1 MQSEQDLQEQPIQET
16 AQQVP
21 QEPTPTELPD
31 LNVQTK
37 DQAPKPIQGEDPP
50 SKKLWQGFVDNG
62 AYTGT
67 FEDFQKKTSN
77 KDQIDNLY
85 LGLSDADAF
94 TGSKDDFY
102 KNFFPDVSQ
111 EFEQPKEDAIT
122 ATLKANALKNKKKKI
137 QTTVYDPMMGDVVT
151 ETEETDIDANKE
163 GLNLES
169 DLEKRGYKK
178 EQRDQILDE
187 FRDVNIDEF
196 DKTYNRKELAD
207 LREKDYL
214 KYAYILNNAKTQF
227 DIKKAA
233 GQKAS
238 DEYVQAANTLKKV
251 GGTVE
256 DLNRLQNNNQYKI
269 DIINNTLTGEERD
282 KALNRL
288 NEYTSMVV
296 SKDVSPQ
303 QAKDYLN
310 AKLFGTDKQFA
321 PSEVTPFTT
330 EQVPFGGDVSQLS
343 LDSVA
348 ENLDPNNPV
357 EQVVFNKYKYG
368 VNLNDAIKNTATFDD
383 AAMEFAKLQDPQI
396 SGYAETIQL
405 PNETKGRLVKQWLDN
420 PNVIQMVQQNPDLLK
435 RYNDTKTKFESNY
448 PDYVANG
455 AAQKISNKRQ
465 ELGWNNFLVNVP
477 SQSATD
483 ELAQQ
488 MHENGELSDQEY
500 FQYQNQIS
508 PEVGVMQSLKRNILN
523 TNPLFA
529 LAGYG
534 GNESPIK
541 TPGIAENFAI
551 AMSSGFENIGKFG
564 KDVAQYMTP
573 AGYIAPEVFKK
584 LDAKRL
590 YKNVL
595 TNEKA
600 TTLVNAG
607 ALHKWSENTGNILGS
622 IIPIM
627 LGGEISAAA
636 KLGGWTGELIGGA
649 LPFEGQNRDQSMVLF
664 PGEKNEGKRNAY
676 TIISTLGDAFLM
688 RFLPTGKIASAFKKE
703 TAGIIED
710 LASKK
715 ITQEAAKNKIL
726 DLGYKIAKE
735 NAKTSGAMTFG
746 YGLFH
751 KGVVSMFNGDDINA
765 GKLALESLKEYKSTF
780 LSTIPLAALTTIG
793 NYKYH
798 GKLIK
803 EMAENPEAYAQF
815 IANKIKTNPEFQKE
829 GNEQLENL
837 RVSTDILSDIN
848 QTNLTDAQKEK
859 YLLNGVAQ
867 NIYERRA
874 KETKDENVAK
884 LNLAKAKE
892 FADKNKK
899 IFDGKDEAKE
909 FETFGEEGQT
919 KEIKQA
925 LDKEKLDVEEALP
938 EEKDVTI
945 GDVMDKKGKY
955 KGQEGTFYQ
964 DGQTV
969 VFAVDGTNRE
979 YEIGNI
985 DEIKDTPIK
994 DFGIEHK
1001 ESVITVGD
1009 DNRITVRDEE
1019 FFNNEEDPMSAVKR
1033 DKDGNVTGVVL
1044 STANGKKRKFGGNI
1058 AEDIAYQLHLK
1069 EINKNNE
1076 TRAEFEQHINEDAA
1090 AQKEINDAGVSET
1103 TTTGAVENN
1112 EPIQRKKIQPV
1123 VKKTAPTSKAKAPS
1137 KEPSETPSE
1146 APKKKPLTKQQ
1157 KIAQKFLQEVEG
1169 VEPEVKEVT
1178 PPKVH
1183 TVENIDK
1190 IDTKGYNET
1199 QKKAL
1204 SSAKEIVKSIA
1215 NLVQQ
1220 STKKKLEVVIHDN
1233 KETYTDEVIK
1243 AGGTRQDSESK
1254 GFYLGKDGKIHLNME
1269 LVSSETLK
1277 HEAFHP
1283 VLDFMADNNP
1293 KIINDL
1299 HEQLK
1304 KLPGGQN
1311 VVDRAER
1318 TYKGDNPTT
1327 IKKEAITDYIA
1338 RVADGSIPLERNT
1351 WQQVKDYIITA
1362 LNKLGINISKDI
1374 KSISDLQELARE
1386 ISRKFQT
1393 GEEVKTKGKADALKT
1408 LTSMQKQATVYGN
1421 SKIVKKPALDS
1432 EKSDEAIKSGRV
1444 KVISPKDSLEGLTF
1458 AITHWDDLF
1467 VGDIFMGDKKIG
1479 SFDGGVFYP
1488 LNGGDKGKMGASV
1501 STGSAGAFAS
1511 QVNRSLF
1518 INNGITLPENFSDG
1532 SFVVS
1537 KGKGE
1542 RGFILTNK
1550 QGEKFELTLPEN
1562 PNPGVVVMGKGSDL
1576 KHKTSLAAKVGFV
1589 KTLLAYAKG
1598 KEGYEG
1604 LVNAIKSTYSIGNV
1618 KNADSVIELFDNYLK
1633 GGRMADGQTMSEANS
1648 SYDSFRASLVK
1659 NANPIIT
1666 KMLKDMGYDENS
1678 FILGTNG
1685 EKQFV
1690 FDRTKW
1696 KKGEYQ
1702 ASGVGVDKM
1711 FMDLGQEDFLKGL
1724 ETGDAYAALKIKSPV
1739 IFEKDDTHPS
1749 YPFAIKTIDKSAV
1762 GIDIFNKTFRT
1773 FGKNQGVTGREV
1785 KEGKEETGSFG
1796 VTTTTKPTFKIKQ
1809 DLNLNDP
1816 SSKNLNDALA
1826 NYESISRTGVLPK
1839 PQFSKPEPIKS
1850 VEPYKE
1856 VIKGTLRDEE
1866 LKPILEANLD
1876 YFKQIKKG
1884 TIGVRSVEFG
1894 KEDGITYMDTFD
1906 VVGDKGARYYVTEN
1920 NKFNINK
1927 PSLKI
1932 EKGATK
1938 ELGKAKG
1945 WSQEGDLYTNNDT
1958 GYSIMFDKDLG
1969 ENGLYQVLD
1978 TEGFDAIGEGFEDIK
1993 TAKEVADEQY
2003 IVDTEAEL
2011 PTQKPQLSKAE
2022 SELSDEENK
2031 MTIYHGG
2038 DIVDLSSL
2046 RANEPFF
2053 VTETESEAI
2062 EYSKGNDGHVFIA
2075 KIDKSKIADE
2085 DIARDIL
2092 EEMGYPKDEYML
2104 HELIDPR
2111 FEDSYIGENNTKKL
2125 YSEIEKK
2132 GYEGIRFLDS
2142 GIGTTKNVENIFLV
2156 NPKKTLKN
2164 STFEIQMTVNQFK
2177 ADKLFKEGYRPI
2189 VDGNIINVDQNG
2201 LDNLF
2206 KKSETIKMGKPKVVE
2221 SISSKEQTKLSQQ
2234 KPQLSKAENKASS
2247 MMRELVQSH
2256 LDEGK
2261 SLEEIKEEIKKDFG
2275 SFYDKH
2281 EALLEQTYQ
2290 DLTTTGIKN
2299 AVTKAE
2305 RAERGLD
2312 EVEVEMKR
2320 GFGDVVDNAKKAIEE
2335 GKISPELLAAE
2346 IAKKPRPLSAEESAA
2361 LIIDR
2366 VKISNQYDAKFK
2378 QLQDAYDKGDTNQA
2392 KVIESQLYVL
2402 EERMQINDEASRKSG
2417 YEQGLGLAA
2426 RRMLM
2431 ARDYSLATQLARAKA
2446 ANGGKELPKDVR
2458 KKFEEL
2464 TQKLQDANAKLDEYQ
2479 TKEAKKELDK
2489 EVKATKKSASTLE
2502 QIAKQKESVKQTIFG
2517 KLKNFLKGAVTPKA
2531 KEGEG
2536 GAMYS
2541 KAPAMTPEQEAKS
2554 KYLTEISG
2562 DVKKLVKL
2570 YAEGGNRNLDN
2581 IINDIHKDIS
2591 AQFPEVTKEDIQ
2603 DVVVGNYNKVKVATP
2618 LDATKLAIQ
2627 ANVKRVQNE
2636 IDLLRDNLALKQR
2649 GKGELLMDYLHGWHR
2664 FALLSSIPSIPKIAG
2679 AALGRGL
2686 TSRLEGVIGQGLSY
2700 VPGLRGIAKG
2710 AIREGRLSPK
2720 AEAKAFAQWFD
2731 KMTFEDLRNIY
2742 KTGMSDLDIQ
2752 YGDKKEFAAK
2762 VPQWMEFFG
2771 RMHSMIKYLPKR
2783 AEFFRSMEMRAE
2795 QAIKEGK
2802 DPKDPV
2808 VQYELGLEAYNDA
2821 LRAVFMQD
2829 NAISD
2834 AYKSVINKWEK
2845 SDVQGMPT
2853 VANLFKFLFPI
2864 IKVPTNYV
2872 AEQSSYAIGGF
2883 KAGTTLVKAA
2893 LSLENGIKDLTP
2905 QQKDNVMRAL
2915 KKQTIGIAIA
2925 LLGYYNPEAIGGYY
2939 TGKRKENDLEAG
2951 DIVVFGVKLPHWASH
2966 TPLLEMLQV
2975 GATIRRAMDAKDEKS
2990 KYKGEWAKFGEGAF
3004 DAAIETV
3011 KKIPF
3016 VSGGERIADAWGDEN
3031 KLSKFASGLA
3041 QSIIEPQALKN
3052 AAEFFDKE
3060 EGGEKVKREPKTF
3073 VETLKTGIPGLREQV
3088 PIKKTYSFLK
3098 EKDYEDK
3105 DFKVLKDNGITVGI
3119 GKRTAINVG
3128 FSKDHPDGHM
3138 TEEEYD
3144 KYYEEANNYIKNG
3157 GVVTDQ
3163 EGNQKTIPSL
3173 KEFLNSNADMTLS
3186 DIYGDEVST
3195 ESSLV
3200 KDLPTSPMTIEQGGK
3215 KIEAKGLDNPLQD
3228 AIDAYKSD
3236 VFKAVK
3242 EKMKL
3247 APKTYKSKLNLE
3259 YKEFNKD

>member
-1 MQSEQDLQEQPIQET
+1 MELQDMQSAQDLQEQPIQET

-67 FEDFQKKTSN
+67 FEDFQKGTSN

-122 ATLKANALKNKKKKI
+122 ATLKANALKNKKKI
-137 QTTVYDPMMGDVVT
+137 TETTVYDPMMGDMVT
-151 ETEETDIDANKE
+151 QTEETDIDANKE
-163 GLNLES
+163 GLKLES

-178 EQRDQILDE
+178 EQRDQLLRE
-187 FRDVNIDEF
+187 WNDVPIDEF

-321 PSEVTPFTT
+321 PSEVTPFTP
-330 EQVPFGGDVSQLS
+330 EQVPFGGDISQLS
-343 LDSVA
+343 LDSIA

-383 AAMEFAKLQDPQI
+383 AAMEFAKLNDPQI
-396 SGYAETIQL
+396 AGYAETIQI

-420 PNVIQMVQQNPDLLK
+420 PDVIQMVQQNPDLLK

-448 PDYVANG
+448 PDYVANE

-465 ELGWNNFLVNVP
+465 ELGWNNFLVNIP

-483 ELAQQ
+483 ELAKQ
-488 MHENGELSDQEY
+488 MFETGELTEQQY
-500 FQYQNQIS
+500 TQYQKQIS
-508 PEVGVMQSLKRNILN
+508 PEVGVVQSLKRNILN

-584 LDAKRL
+584 LDAKRVV
-590 YKNVL
+590 KNIL

-600 TTLVNAG
+600 FTLVNAG

-649 LPFEGQNRDQSMVLF
+649 LPFEGANRDQSMVLF

-726 DLGYKIAKE
+726 SLGYNIAKE

-751 KGVVSMFNGDDINA
+751 KGVDSMFNGDDINV

-859 YLLNGVAQ
+859 YLLNGLAQ

-899 IFDGKDEAKE
+899 IFEGKDEAKE

-1112 EPIQRKKIQPV
+1112 EPVQRKKIQPV

-1137 KEPSETPSE
+1137 KEPSEVPSK
-1146 APKKKPLTKQQ
+1146 APEKKPLTKQQ

-1204 SSAKEIVKSIA
+1204 SSAKEIVKA
-1215 NLVQQ
+1215 VAKLVQE
-1220 STKKKLEVVIHDN
+1220 STKKELKIVIHDS

-1269 LVSSETLK
+1269 FVSSETLK

-1283 VLDFMADNNP
+1283 VLDFMAFKNP
-1293 KIINDL
+1293 KIIDNL
-1299 HEQLK
+1299 HDQLK
-1304 KLPGGQN
+1304 KLPGGQK
-1311 VVDRAER
+1311 VVDRAEI

-1351 WQQVKDYIITA
+1351 WQQVKDYIITT

-1393 GEEVKTKGKADALKT
+1393 GEEIKTKGKADALKT

-1511 QVNRSLF
+1511 QANRSLF

-1598 KEGYEG
+1598 KEGYDG
-1604 LVNAIKSTYSIGNV
+1604 LINAIKSTYSIGNV

-1666 KMLKDMGYDENS
+1666 KMLRDMGYDENS
-1678 FILGTNG
+1678 YVLGTNG

-1702 ASGVGVDKM
+1702 ASGVGIDKM

-1773 FGKNQGVTGREV
+1773 FGKNQGITGREV

-1796 VTTTTKPTFKIKQ
+1796 VTTTKPTFKIKE
-1809 DLNLNDP
+1809 DLNLDDP

-1826 NYESISRTGVLPK
+1826 NYESISRVGAKTE
-1839 PQFSKPEPIKS
+1839 QFKLNLSS
-1850 VEPYKE
+1850 A
-1856 VIKGTLRDEE
+1856 TLRESSPEIKALYENAKQAFDEGRFEEANKIYTEILNKGEQTLKDAFNKIDGAEIKLERSKGNYFGGEEPTFIGE
-1866 LKPILEANLD
+1866 LKITDPLKRQEAFSAIADFGDIHSQEAIHVSKILDNLPE
-1876 YFKQIKKG
+1876 G
-1884 TIGVRSVEFG
+1884 
-1894 KEDGITYMDTFD
+1894 
-1906 VVGDKGARYYVTEN
+1906 
-1920 NKFNINK
+1920 
-1927 PSLKI
+1927 
-1932 EKGATK
+1932 K
-1938 ELGKAKG
+1938 ELGKENEDGSVYEPNVDIRFDKPLTDAEYKALSEFIQTVGEKDKEIAGSTLHTDKKG
-1945 WSQEGDLYTNNDT
+1945 INLYNISKFKDHETFTDQIAELIQKLQDDGRVLSSVEEKVRQLWNYGESEGAGGSTRTYEQLRGGDLPSQIFPEKGKFY
-1958 GYSIMFDKDLG
+1958 
-1969 ENGLYQVLD
+1969 
-1978 TEGFDAIGEGFEDIK
+1978 
-1993 TAKEVADEQY
+1993 
-2003 IVDTEAEL
+2003 
-2011 PTQKPQLSKAE
+2011 LSKVE
-2022 SELSDEENK
+2022 
-2031 MTIYHGG
+2031 GG
-2038 DIVDLSSL
+2038 
-2046 RANEPFF
+2046 
-2053 VTETESEAI
+2053 
-2062 EYSKGNDGHVFIA
+2062 
-2075 KIDKSKIADE
+2075 
-2085 DIARDIL
+2085 
-2092 EEMGYPKDEYML
+2092 
-2104 HELIDPR
+2104 
-2111 FEDSYIGENNTKKL
+2111 
-2125 YSEIEKK
+2125 
-2132 GYEGIRFLDS
+2132 
-2142 GIGTTKNVENIFLV
+2142 
-2156 NPKKTLKN
+2156 
-2164 STFEIQMTVNQFK
+2164 
-2177 ADKLFKEGYRPI
+2177 
-2189 VDGNIINVDQNG
+2189 
-2201 LDNLF
+2201 
-2206 KKSETIKMGKPKVVE
+2206 
-2221 SISSKEQTKLSQQ
+2221 
-2234 KPQLSKAENKASS
+2234 KASS

-2261 SLEEIKEEIKKDFG
+2261 SLEEIKEEIKDGFA
-2275 SFYDKH
+2275 SYYSDKGMSPEQIKEQVDKYFDKN
-2281 EALLEQTYQ
+2281 EALIDQTYQ

-2299 AVTKAE
+2299 VVTKAE

-2320 GFGDVVDNAKKAIEE
+2320 GFGDVVDNAKKAIED
-2335 GKISPELLAAE
+2335 GKIAPELLAAE

-2378 QLQDAYDKGDTNQA
+2378 QLQDAYDKGDINQA

-2464 TQKLQDANAKLDEYQ
+2464 TQKLQDANAKLNEYE

-2489 EVKATKKSASTLE
+2489 EVKATKKSTSTPE
-2502 QIAKQKESVKQTIFG
+2502 QISKQKESVKETIFG

-2541 KAPAMTPEQEAKS
+2541 KAPTMTPEQEAKS

-2603 DVVVGNYNKVKVATP
+2603 DVVVGNYNKAKVATP

-2649 GKGELLMDYLHGWHR
+2649 GKGEMFMDYLHGWHR

-2762 VPQWMEFFG
+2762 VPHWMEFFG
-2771 RMHSMIKYLPKR
+2771 KMHSMIKYLPKR

-2802 DPKDPV
+2802 DPKDPM

-2821 LRAVFMQD
+2821 TRAIFMQD
-2829 NAISD
+2829 NFIAD
-2834 AYKSVINKWEK
+2834 AYKALINKLEK
-2845 SDVQGMPT
+2845 SDIQGAT
-2853 VANLFKFLFPI
+2853 GASSFLKFMFPI

-2883 KAGTTLVKAA
+2883 KAGTTLVNAA
-2893 LSLENGIKDLTP
+2893 LAVEKGIKNLTP

-2925 LLGYYNPEAIGGYY
+2925 LLGYYNSDAIGGYY
-2939 TGKRKENDLEAG
+2939 TGKRKEGDLEAG
-2951 DIVVFGVKLPHWASH
+2951 DITVFGVKLPHWASH

-2975 GATIRRAMDAKDEKS
+2975 GATIRRAMDDKSEKS
-2990 KYKGEWAKFGEGAF
+2990 KYKKEWTKFGEGAF
-3004 DAAIETV
+3004 DAAIESV

-3016 VSGGERIADAWGDEN
+3016 FGTGERVAAAFGDETATRN
-3031 KLSKFASGLA
+3031 YLSGMA

-3052 AAEFFDKE
+3052 VAEFLDKE
-3060 EGGEKVKREPKTF
+3060 EGEKVKRDPKTF

-3105 DFKVLKDNGITVGI
+3105 DFKTLKDNGITIGI
-3119 GKRTAINVG
+3119 GKRTSINVG
-3128 FSKDHPDGHM
+3128 FSKEHPDGHM

-3157 GVVTDQ
+3157 GVITDQ